1 MPWPRPEMAN
11 DAGDAVTL
19 ARRIIPC
26 LDVTDGKVVKGVK
39 FKNLRVLDDPVVMAR
54 RYDAEGADELVLLD
68 ISATVEGRR
77 LFLDVVEAVAE
88 TVFIPF
94 AVGGGIRELD
104 DMREAFRRGAD
115 KVAMNT
121 AAVARPELVNEAA
134 REFGAQSVV
143 AAIDARR
150 CPGHPL
156 RWEVVTHGGRT
167 PTHRDAVSWAAEL
180 AGRGAGEILLTS
192 MDADGTKAGY
202 DVALLN
208 AVTTAAAIPVIAS
221 GGAGELEHFR
231 VALQEGGADAV
242 LAASVFHDQVFTV
255 DDVKSWLEQAGLPTR
270 RERLEPPPLQAPW
283 GTAGKDQARDQ
294 GGGR

>member
-1 MPWPRPEMAN
+1 M
-11 DAGDAVTL
+11 TL

-26 LDVTDGKVVKGVK
+26 LDVSNGKVVKGVK
-39 FKNLRVLDDPVVMAR
+39 FKNLRVLDDPVAMAR

-104 DMREAFRRGAD
+104 DMRQAFRRGAD
-115 KVAMNT
+115 KVAVNT

-134 REFGAQSVV
+134 REFGSQSVV

-150 CPGHPL
+150 CPGLPL

-167 PTHRDAVSWAAEL
+167 PTSRDAVSWAAEL
-180 AGRGAGEILLTS
+180 AERGAGEILLTS

-202 DVALLN
+202 DVALLS
-208 AVTTAAAIPVIAS
+208 AVTAAAAIPVIAS
-221 GGAGELEHFR
+221 GGAGELDHFR
-231 VALQEGGADAV
+231 VALQDGGADAV
-242 LAASVFHDQVFTV
+242 LAASVFHDEIYAV
-255 DDVKSWLEQAGLPTR
+255 DDVKSWLEKAGVPTR
-270 RERLEPPPLQAPW
+270 RERLEPPPLRAPW
-283 GTAGKDQARDQ
+283 GTAGQDVARDQ
-294 GGGR
+294 GGRNE